1 MESDLAQTKVKL
13 REALEQVELTHQ
25 AVSVNLPCIAEV
37 SLLCF

>member
-13 REALEQVELTHQ
+13 REALERVELTHQ
-25 AVSVNLPCIAEV
+25 AVLVDLLRITEV

>member
-25 AVSVNLPCIAEV
+25 AVLVDLLCITEV